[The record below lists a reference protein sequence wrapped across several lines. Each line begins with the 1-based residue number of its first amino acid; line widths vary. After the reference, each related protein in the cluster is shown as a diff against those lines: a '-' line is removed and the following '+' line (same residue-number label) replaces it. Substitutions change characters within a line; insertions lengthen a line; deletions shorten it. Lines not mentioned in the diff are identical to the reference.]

1 MKNNGINIL
10 LSFILIVCGF
20 SSTAQTK
27 DEAEIENI
35 SRKKFRWMIEQKLDS
50 LDLLTDERLSYIHS
64 NGWVQS
70 KKEFLEDFKG
80 KLIYHKIDIN
90 ELSARVYRRSAVVTG
105 KGHFSV
111 SLNGNKL
118 EIDLL
123 FSEVYVRSGNKWKLV
138 SRHANKIGT

>member
-1 MKNNGINIL
+1 MKNNLMRIL
-10 LSFILIVCGF
+10 FIFILIVSGF
-20 SSTAQTK
+20 SVTAQTK
-27 DEAEIENI
+27 DEAEIESI

-50 LDLLTDERLSYIHS
+50 LDLLTDDRLSYIHS

-105 KGHFSV
+105 KGHFTV
-111 SLNGNKL
+111 SLNGTRL

-123 FSEVYVRSGNKWKLV
+123 FSEVYIRSGNKWKLV
-138 SRHANKIGT
+138 SRHANKIST

>member
-1 MKNNGINIL
+1 MKNNLMRIL
-10 LSFILIVCGF
+10 FIFILIVSGF
-20 SSTAQTK
+20 SVTAQTK
-27 DEAEIENI
+27 DEAEIESI

-50 LDLLTDERLSYIHS
+50 LDLLTDDRLSYIHS

-105 KGHFSV
+105 KGHFTI
-111 SLNGNKL
+111 SLNGTRL

-138 SRHANKIGT
+138 SRHANKIST

>member
-1 MKNNGINIL
+1 MRIL
-10 LSFILIVCGF
+10 FIFILIVSGF
-20 SSTAQTK
+20 SVTAQTK
-27 DEAEIENI
+27 DEAEIESI

-50 LDLLTDERLSYIHS
+50 LDLLTDDRLSYIHS

-105 KGHFSV
+105 KGHFTV
-111 SLNGNKL
+111 SLNGTRL

-123 FSEVYVRSGNKWKLV
+123 FSEVYIRSGNKWKLV
-138 SRHANKIGT
+138 SRHANKIST

>member
-1 MKNNGINIL
+1 MRIL
-10 LSFILIVCGF
+10 FAFIFIVSGF

-35 SRKKFRWMIEQKLDS
+35 SRKKFRWMIEKKLDS

-70 KKEFLEDFKG
+70 KKEFLEDFNG
-80 KLIYHKIDIN
+80 KLVYHKVDIT

-105 KGHFSV
+105 KGRFTV
-111 SLNGNKL
+111 SLNGTRI

-123 FSEVYVRSGNKWKLV
+123 FSEVYVRSGSKWKLV

>member
-1 MKNNGINIL
+1 MRIL
-10 LSFILIVCGF
+10 FIFILIVSGF
-20 SSTAQTK
+20 SVTAQTK
-27 DEAEIENI
+27 DEAEIESI

-50 LDLLTDERLSYIHS
+50 LDLLTDDRLSYIHS

-105 KGHFSV
+105 KGHFTI
-111 SLNGNKL
+111 SLNGTRL

-138 SRHANKIGT
+138 SRHANKIST